1 MLLLPAATTRG
12 VLLSCQ
18 QAQMYGGL
26 QHHEKLHTL
35 LQPSPSSPLYLSH
48 TAPIDGAM
56 YLSGFP
62 SHSYL
67 LLIHLS
73 YVLNNN
79 KKISYTRNRGHTGHS
94 NWSWKW
100 LLIKIWEEFME
111 ITNCLWLNISS
122 DRHTSM
128 ISRGQQLHFT
138 GVFTALFLLFL
149 CLFFPSKKKK
159 KVRMFH
165 FQKWNLHFPL
175 PVASGCN
182 SCGTRPGC
190 SLPAAAP
197 AS

>member
-1 MLLLPAATTRG
+1 
-12 VLLSCQ
+12 
-18 QAQMYGGL
+18 
-26 QHHEKLHTL
+26 
-35 LQPSPSSPLYLSH
+35 
-48 TAPIDGAM
+48 M

-159 KVRMFH
+159 KSECSTFRNETCISLSLLLQVATAVEPGLAARYLQQLLH
-165 FQKWNLHFPL
+165 PRELAFQ
-175 PVASGCN
+175 
-182 SCGTRPGC
+182 
-190 SLPAAAP
+190 
-197 AS
+197 